1 MFTTALSRRE
11 SRTHTGTCTSP
22 CGTATRIIPTCTI
35 GTPTERSQRELL
47 WLPLFNL
54 RANEPRSHVH
64 LAVHPRRHPQVLV
77 GLRLPTRPLE
87 ELTEM
92 EVAMRDERP
101 GSECLGQGQRLA
113 VVAVGLLDIN
123 GITMGGDLAK
133 QSETPGFV
141 I

>member
-1 MFTTALSRRE
+1 M
-11 SRTHTGTCTSP
+11 
-22 CGTATRIIPTCTI
+22 
-35 GTPTERSQRELL
+35 
-47 WLPLFNL
+47 
-54 RANEPRSHVH
+54 
-64 LAVHPRRHPQVLV
+64 
-77 GLRLPTRPLE
+77 GLRLPTPPLE

-101 GSECLGQGQRLA
+101 GSECLGEGQRPA

-141 I
+141 IAFPMPSSERQGLLSMAESLVESLLE